1 MASARCLLHLVV
13 VVLIA
18 AAAAE
23 AADLASDRA
32 ALLALRDAVGRHL
45 PWDPS
50 APTPCGGAWRGV
62 GCSPAGDRVTE
73 LRLPGKSL
81 SREIPVG
88 TVGNLT
94 ALQTLSLRQ
103 NAISG
108 GIPVDIGGC
117 VQLRSLNLSGN
128 RLTGELPEGLFSLA
142 LLEKVDLSRNRLA
155 GGVSPEFSRL
165 ANMITLNLDR
175 NDFNGTLPANLTLP
189 SLKQLNVSY
198 NDQLGGAVPASL
210 AGMPASA
217 FLGTA
222 LCGGP
227 LAPCANPAPP
237 PSPPPSSSKG
247 GKLSRGAI
255 VGIILAAVAVLIVV
269 LTVGFLMCF
278 RRRAT
283 AARSSTT
290 EAAAPDVHEGT
301 EPITVTVART
311 DRDAAVKRSHTPTA
325 AAAAMMTGEGNKLV
339 FLGSAPERP
348 YDLDT
353 LLRASAEVIGKGGT
367 GTTYRATLDGGEPTL
382 AVKRLR
388 EVHLS
393 EREFRDRVAALG
405 ALRHDNLP
413 RLIAYFYS
421 GEEKLLVYDFVG
433 TGSLASLL
441 HGGGARLDF
450 AARARIALAVARGV
464 AFIHGGGARSSHGDI
479 KSSNVVVTAARDG
492 AYVTDYGLAQLVGG
506 AAAAP
511 QPKRGAGYRAPEV
524 VDARGLSKSADVYS
538 FGVLLLELLSGRP
551 PLDALPDGA
560 GAGEGVDL
568 PRWMRSVV
576 QEEWTSEVFDAAIA
590 SEPHVEGEMMR
601 LLQLGM
607 ECTEHHPDRRPAMA
621 EVEARI
627 ERIVEDTCRKADF
640 SSTDGSRSAS
650 A

>member
-1 MASARCLLHLVV
+1 MASSGRRRDVLLLLLLLVLVAR
-13 VVLIA
+13 A
-18 AAAAE
+18 AAADMAG
-23 AADLASDRA
+23 DRA
-32 ALLALRDAVGRHL
+32 ALLALRDAVGGRHL

-62 GCSPAGDRVTE
+62 GCSASGDRVTE

-81 SREIPVG
+81 RGAVPVG

-94 ALQTLSLRQ
+94 ALRTLSLRM

-108 GIPVDIGGC
+108 GIPADIGGC

-128 RLTGELPEGLFSLA
+128 RLAGGLPEGLFSLA
-142 LLEKVDLSRNRLA
+142 LLEKVDLSGNRLT

-165 ANMITLNLDR
+165 ASLTTLNLDR
-175 NDFNGTLPANLTLP
+175 NGFDGTLPGNLTLP
-189 SLKQLNVSY
+189 KLARFNVSY
-198 NDQLGGAVPASL
+198 NGQLGGAVPASL

-217 FLGTA
+217 FLGTS
-222 LCGGP
+222 LCGAP
-227 LAPCANPAPP
+227 LAPCANPSPTP
-237 PSPPPSSSKG
+237 PSPPGDSKGG

-255 VGIILAAVAVLIVV
+255 IGIVLGAVAALVV
-269 LTVGFLMCF
+269 ALTVGFLACF

-283 AARSSTT
+283 APRSRST
-290 EAAAPDVHEGT
+290 AAAAAAHDVA

-311 DRDAAVKRSHTPTA
+311 DMDAAVKQSHSPPPP
-325 AAAAMMTGEGNKLV
+325 GEGSTKLV
-339 FLGSAPERP
+339 FVGGAPERP

-353 LLRASAEVIGKGGT
+353 LLRASAEVVGKGAA
-367 GTTYRATLDGGEPTL
+367 GTTYRATLDGGEPVL

-388 EVHLS
+388 EVSLS
-393 EREFRDRVAALG
+393 EREFRDRVAAIG
-405 ALRHDNLP
+405 AVRHDSLP
-413 RLIAYFYS
+413 RLLAYFYS
-421 GEEKLLVYDFVG
+421 REEKLLVYEFVVG
-433 TGSLASLL
+433 AGSLAALL
-441 HGGGARLDF
+441 HGNGEKLDF

-464 AFIHGGGARSSHGDI
+464 AFIHRGGPISSHGDI
-479 KSSNVVVTAARDG
+479 KSSNVVVTATRDA

-506 AAAAP
+506 AAAP
-511 QPKRGAGYRAPEV
+511 PTTKRGAGYRAPEV
-524 VDARGLSKSADVYS
+524 VDARRVSQSADVYS

-551 PLDALPDGA
+551 PLDATPDG
-560 GAGEGVDL
+560 GAAVDL

-576 QEEWTSEVFDAAIA
+576 QEEWTSEVFDAAIGNEA
-590 SEPHVEGEMMR
+590 RTEGEMMR

-627 ERIVEDTCRKADF
+627 ERIVEDACRNAD
-640 SSTDGSRSAS
+640 SGSTDGSRSMS